1 MSKNTIV
8 AITLSLIVGGGIG
21 YLIASKGA
29 MDTPSTSSQM
39 TAGSHDMQNQM
50 DGMVSNLKDKKGE
63 DLDLAFLEGMIV
75 HHEGAIEMAKIVLE
89 KTKRPEI
96 KKMAEDIINAQ
107 SGEIIT
113 MKGWLSQWYGR

>member
-1 MSKNTIV
+1 MIKNTIV

-39 TAGSHDMQNQM
+39 TAGSPDMQNQM

-96 KKMAEDIINAQ
+96 KKMAEDIISAQ
-107 SGEIIT
+107 SGEIAM
-113 MKGWLSQWYGR
+113 MKGWLKEWYGR